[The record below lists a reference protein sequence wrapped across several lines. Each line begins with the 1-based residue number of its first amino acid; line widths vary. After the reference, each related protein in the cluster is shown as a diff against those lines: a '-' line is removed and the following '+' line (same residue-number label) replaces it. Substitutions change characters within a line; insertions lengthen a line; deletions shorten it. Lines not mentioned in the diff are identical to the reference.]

1 MVEHKNRKKENPDK
15 EGVKCR
21 CLSRRCGRAGQGRAE
36 PRPGGM
42 GQWEWSKAAR
52 HHISNFF
59 FVFVF
64 FFLNQSLHHTTRHW
78 FFSDWEIAG
87 PPEAANRSLNH
98 GEQVG

>member
-64 FFLNQSLHHTTRHW
+64 FF
-78 FFSDWEIAG
+78 F
-87 PPEAANRSLNH
+87 
-98 GEQVG
+98 